1 MIHINLLPNDMR
13 KSEGLPLRRI
23 GALALGAGVASA
35 SLMLLLT
42 VHFGLMQTARGHH
55 SQAEQRLAGLNP
67 DVKYA
72 DALSKEK
79 AEYKRRS
86 ETIQTIS
93 DSRVLWTK
101 KVDELFDVI
110 DFGEKADRHFVWL
123 NDLKVSAPRSAGGNR
138 KQQTGGELEIRGFSA
153 TEDLQKY
160 SDFHEDLK
168 KSSFFEDFNDI
179 NDPAGKV
186 MSFQEDVRPQKAWD
200 FNLKMTL
207 LAAEERAKRAK
218 ADAEKAKAEKSATA
232 SDKNAASN

>member
-23 GALALGAGVASA
+23 GALALGASVVSA

-42 VHFGLMQTARGHH
+42 VHFGLMQTARGQHGH
-55 SQAEQRLAGLNP
+55 AEQRLAGLTP

-101 KVDELFDVI
+101 KVDQLFDVI

-123 NDLKVSAPRSAGGNR
+123 NDLKVSAPRSSAGKR
-138 KQQTGGELEIRGFSA
+138 KEQSGGELEIRGFSA

-168 KSSFFEDFNDI
+168 KSAFFEDFSDI

-186 MSFQEDVRPQKAWD
+186 MSFQEDVHPQKAWD

-207 LAAEERAKRAK
+207 LAAEERAKQAK
-218 ADAEKAKAEKSATA
+218 TAAEKPKAA
-232 SDKNAASN
+232 SDKKAASN